1 MNKGLQLEWFANLR
15 EKWQVVIFIHFQ
27 TAQSYLVSYFHIF
40 HIYIYTYPVSTIST
54 SGTSISSL
62 AGGSGF
68 LSWMGLFK
76 VPRWLSWNNSHVLG
90 LFHSLHILSTSG
102 DHSQYTVTII
112 YDISVSILQKQWYV
126 SEIRCPQ
133 NKKGRNSN
141 NDQNQ
146 WPTGWLIHGTTT
158 NSVSIRDK
166 KQH

>member
-1 MNKGLQLEWFANLR
+1 
-15 EKWQVVIFIHFQ
+15 
-27 TAQSYLVSYFHIF
+27 
-40 HIYIYTYPVSTIST
+40 
-54 SGTSISSL
+54 
-62 AGGSGF
+62 
-68 LSWMGLFK
+68 MGLFK